1 MTCYHSNVSCLLQ
14 EDSYGGGEDE
24 FCSMNLM
31 AAGFGGGGQESL
43 SFAKPKML
51 SRKKSVSPPPALDV
65 AVAKVHA
72 CNVCCRVCI

>member
-43 SFAKPKML
+43 SFAKPKMAKI
-51 SRKKSVSPPPALDV
+51 SRKRSVSPPPALDV

-72 CNVCCRVCI
+72 